1 MKKVLLASSA
11 LVASAALVA
20 PAAASEKVTW
30 NAFTQFHAGSAYG
43 EKGGMEADNAKS
55 KPVGMSAFDFR
66 TNAEVHLK
74 FSDTADNGL
83 NYGFKVELETDQDS
97 TKNTDENHIFISG
110 DWGQIQL
117 GDQDGAADQLKKTGT
132 TNFVFGMI
140 NNSTG
145 ASFDYAESK
154 RKTSTVASIT
164 RDGDNTKVTYLSPSF
179 SGFTV
184 GASYSPEANDGGTF
198 GESAKGTMKDHFE
211 AGVGYSGDFDGVGLG
226 FGLTMTRSS
235 TDLATHKA
243 GTDATAFRGARYI
256 NRSGTAIA
264 AVAATGGN
272 NARPALAAN
281 GEVTLTADQDAP
293 QGASV
298 SLIERGVAAKN
309 GTRTINYRG
318 IGDLT
323 NTGYQL
329 GATVSAMGFTVGL
342 AGSQKKT
349 GMVGLAKGENPE
361 YASDGDS
368 VAEGSEVVTYS
379 DKVTTYTVGL
389 SYGMGAWTVATGMT
403 SSKYSSGLKVR
414 NADQK
419 LDAYSAGVSYN
430 IAPGLTASLGG
441 TMGKNKVSA
450 LAGHANSGVDKTK
463 AATHKFSAAVA
474 SIAVSF

>member
-11 LVASAALVA
+11 LVATAALVA

-43 EKGGMEADNAKS
+43 ENGGMDADNAKD
-55 KPVGMSAFDFR
+55 KPVGKSAVDFS
-66 TNAEVHLK
+66 TNSEVHVK
-74 FSDTADNGL
+74 FSNTADNGL
-83 NYGFKVELETDQDS
+83 SYGFKVELEADQS
-97 TKNTDENHIFISG
+97 GTNNADENHIFISG
-110 DWGQIQL
+110 DWGKIQL

-145 ASFDYAESK
+145 ADFNYAGAG
-154 RKTSTVASIT
+154 RKTSTVASIA
-164 RDGDNTKVTYLSPSF
+164 RNGDNTKVTYLSPSF

-184 GASYSPEANDGGTF
+184 GASYSPEANDGRKF
-198 GESAKGTMKDHFE
+198 GESAKGSKKDHFE

-235 TDLATHKA
+235 TDLATTSRLGK
-243 GTDATAFRGARYI
+243 GTDA
-256 NRSGTAIA
+256 
-264 AVAATGGN
+264 VE
-272 NARPALAAN
+272 ARPAVRTSSAAGGLAVGTVVREA
-281 GEVTLTADQDAP
+281 VTAVTGDR
-293 QGASV
+293 
-298 SLIERGVAAKN
+298 E
-309 GTRTINYRG
+309 INQRG

-329 GATVSAMGFTVGL
+329 GATVSAMGFTLGV
-342 AGSQKKT
+342 AGSQNKT
-349 GMVGLAKGENPE
+349 GMVGIAKGYSEKYN
-361 YASDGDS
+361 AGAATAGSATALARSADK

-403 SSKYSSGLKVR
+403 SSKYSSGLKAR

-419 LDAYSAGVSYN
+419 LEAYSAGVSYN
-430 IAPGLTASLGG
+430 IAPGLTASFGA
-441 TMGKNKVSA
+441 TSGKNKVSA
-450 LAGHANSGVDKTK
+450 LARDAASGVSKTK
-463 AATHKFSAAVA
+463 AASHKFSAAVA

>member
-11 LVASAALVA
+11 LVATAALVA

-30 NAFTQFHAGSAYG
+30 NAFTQFNAGSAYG
-43 EKGGMEADNAKS
+43 EKGGMKADDAKD
-55 KPVGMSAFDFR
+55 KPMGQSAVDFS
-66 TNAEVHLK
+66 TNSEVHLK

-83 NYGFKVELETDQDS
+83 SYGFKVELEADQNGTNNS
-97 TKNTDENHIFISG
+97 DENHIFISG
-110 DWGQIQL
+110 DWGKIQL

-132 TNFVFGMI
+132 VGFVRGMI
-140 NNSTG
+140 NNTTG
-145 ASFDYAESK
+145 ASFDYAGAK
-154 RKTSTVASIT
+154 GKTSIVASIA

-184 GASYSPEANDGGTF
+184 GASYSPEANDGGKF
-198 GESAKGTMKDHFE
+198 GESAKGSMKDHFE

-235 TDLATHKA
+235 TDLDTVQKKVESKA
-243 GTDATAFRGARYI
+243 ASAG
-256 NRSGTAIA
+256 
-264 AVAATGGN
+264 
-272 NARPALAAN
+272 RPALYR
-281 GEVTLTADQDAP
+281 VTAQGTNAGSDAVGTVRTTP
-293 QGASV
+293 LGGTQATGTTVLVHQAV
-298 SLIERGVAAKN
+298 NPNLAE
-309 GTRTINYRG
+309 GTREINQRG

-329 GATVSAMGFTVGL
+329 GATVSAMGFTFGV

-349 GMVGLAKGENPE
+349 GMVGVAKGNNPK
-361 YASDGDS
+361 YKNGSDSS
-368 VAEGSEVVTYS
+368 VLEGSEVVTYS

-419 LDAYSAGVSYN
+419 LEAYSAGVSYN
-430 IAPGLTASLGG
+430 IAPGLTASLGA
-441 TMGKNKVSA
+441 TSGKNKISA
-450 LAGHANSGVDKTK
+450 LAGHENSGVAKTK
-463 AATHKFSAAVA
+463 AASHKFSAAVA

>member
-11 LVASAALVA
+11 LVASAALAA

-145 ASFDYAESK
+145 ANFDYAESK

-198 GESAKGTMKDHFE
+198 GESAKGTKKDHFE

-235 TDLATHKA
+235 TDLDTVQKKVETKAASAGRSALYRVTAQGTNTGSDAVGTVRTTALA
-243 GTDATAFRGARYI
+243 GTTAAGTTVLVHDAT
-256 NRSGTAIA
+256 NP
-264 AVAATGGN
+264 N
-272 NARPALAAN
+272 LA
-281 GEVTLTADQDAP
+281 E
-293 QGASV
+293 
-298 SLIERGVAAKN
+298 
-309 GTRTINYRG
+309 GTREINQRG

-329 GATVSAMGFTVGL
+329 GATVSAMGFTLGL

-349 GMVGLAKGENPE
+349 GMVGVAKGNNPK
-361 YASDGDS
+361 YKNGSDAS
-368 VAEGSEVVTYS
+368 VLEGSEVVTYS

-389 SYGMGAWTVATGMT
+389 SYGMGPWTVATGMT

-450 LAGHANSGVDKTK
+450 LAGHANSGVAKTK

>member
-20 PAAASEKVTW
+20 PAAASDKVTW

-43 EKGGMEADNAKS
+43 EKGGMDAANAKD
-55 KPVGMSAFDFR
+55 KPMGQSGVDFR
-66 TNAEVHLK
+66 TNSEVHLK

-83 NYGFKVELETDQDS
+83 NYGFKVELETDQN
-97 TKNTDENHIFISG
+97 TANNTDENHIFISG
-110 DWGQIQL
+110 DWGKIQL

-145 ASFDYAESK
+145 ANFDYAGSK
-154 RKTSTVASIT
+154 RKTSTVASIS
-164 RDGDNTKVTYLSPSF
+164 RDADNTKVTYLSPAF

-184 GASYSPEANDGGTF
+184 GLSYSPESNDGTKF
-198 GESAKGTMKDHFE
+198 AESAKGTKKDHFE

-243 GTDATAFRGARYI
+243 GKAATAFRGARYI
-256 NRSGTAIA
+256 NASGSDIA
-264 AVAATGGN
+264 ASGN
-272 NARPALAAN
+272 APALPD
-281 GEVTLTADQDAP
+281 GESVTLTAAQTAP
-293 QGASV
+293 SGAV
-298 SLIERGVAAKN
+298 LIQERQAASS
-309 GTRTINYRG
+309 GTREINYRG

-323 NTGYQL
+323 NTGYQV
-329 GATVSAMGFTVGL
+329 GATVSAMGFTLGL
-342 AGSQKKT
+342 AGSQQKT
-349 GMVGLAKGENPE
+349 GQVGLAKGELPT
-361 YASDGDS
+361 YAAGGDS
-368 VAEGSEVVTYS
+368 VAEGSEVVSYQ

-389 SYGMGAWTVATGMT
+389 SYGMGPWTVATGMT

-419 LDAYSAGVSYN
+419 LEAYSAGVSYN
-430 IAPGLTASLGG
+430 IAPGLTASLGA
-441 TMGKNKVSA
+441 TSGKNKVSA
-450 LAGHANSGVDKTK
+450 LAGHDNSGVTKTK
-463 AATHKFSAAVA
+463 AASHKFSAAVA